1 MCAESPGGLPIERR
15 AVHALLA
22 IENAALGV
30 AVSAEGAVVVL
41 EALENKS
48 CQNTVLGYKVKTRL
62 RERGITLPSHH
73 LLAEYCMPIWYHYS
87 QRNW

>member
-1 MCAESPGGLPIERR
+1 MSAESPGGLPIECR

-41 EALENKS
+41 QALEQKS
-48 CQNTVLGYKVKTRL
+48 CQN
-62 RERGITLPSHH
+62 I
-73 LLAEYCMPIWYHYS
+73 PICYH
-87 QRNW
+87 QQGWDF